1 MIAELSEESP
11 DFKEQSAR

>member
-1 MIAELSEESP
+1 MIANFLEESP